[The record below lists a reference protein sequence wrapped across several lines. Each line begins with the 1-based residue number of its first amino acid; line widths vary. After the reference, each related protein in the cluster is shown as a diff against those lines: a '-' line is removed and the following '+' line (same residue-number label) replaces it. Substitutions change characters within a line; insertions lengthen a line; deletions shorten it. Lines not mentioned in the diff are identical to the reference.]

1 MLYKDYTGAC
11 DGLIKTGYHF
21 CKSMTEDEKYK
32 LRMTEKQ
39 KTILLGLAE
48 RLVRTV
54 LNECE
59 IIEENPPIKVKVRI
73 KRKKP

>member
-1 MLYKDYTGAC
+1 
-11 DGLIKTGYHF
+11 
-21 CKSMTEDEKYK
+21 
-32 LRMTEKQ
+32 MTEKQ